1 MNNALSIIKEAASQQ
16 DTETIKKAIREIG
29 GGHVEDNARMV
40 RAAMFDIIFDREGEN
55 AFEALCEE
63 LNF

>member
-1 MNNALSIIKEAASQQ
+1 MKNAINTIKEAASQQ

-29 GGHVEDNARMV
+29 GGHVEENVRMV
-40 RAAMFDIIFDREGEN
+40 RASMLDIIFEREGEN

-63 LNF
+63 INF